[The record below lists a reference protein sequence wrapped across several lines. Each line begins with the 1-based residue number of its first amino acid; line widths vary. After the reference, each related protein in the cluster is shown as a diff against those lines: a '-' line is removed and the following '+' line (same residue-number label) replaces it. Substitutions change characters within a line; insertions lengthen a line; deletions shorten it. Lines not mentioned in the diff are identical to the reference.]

1 MEILKNVPGFD
12 SNIELIKA
20 RKEDIQDIA
29 VYCKCD
35 ARWSEDHRAIVLS
48 GVPEFVGYGDLFISE
63 NDYISKDLRIKRLGF
78 YTEIYVQR
86 RYIERDYKSYFD
98 YQELQMRVLRDE
110 LTQAYEML
118 GPKALNMKDTSNK
131 KDLIKKQKKYNKV
144 AKKTIE
150 ELFED

>member
-12 SNIELIKA
+12 SNIELIKV
-20 RKEDIQDIA
+20 KEKDLQDIA
-29 VYCKCD
+29 VYCECD
-35 ARWSEDHRAIVLS
+35 ARWSEENKAIILS
-48 GVPEFVGYGDLFISE
+48 GAPEIVGYGDLFISE
-63 NDYISKDLRIKRLGF
+63 NDYISKDSRIKRLGF
-78 YTEIYVQR
+78 CKEIYVQR
-86 RYIERDYKSYFD
+86 RYVERDYKSYYD
-98 YQELQMRVLRDE
+98 NQELQMKVLRDE

-131 KDLIKKQKKYNKV
+131 KEMLKKQKKYNKV